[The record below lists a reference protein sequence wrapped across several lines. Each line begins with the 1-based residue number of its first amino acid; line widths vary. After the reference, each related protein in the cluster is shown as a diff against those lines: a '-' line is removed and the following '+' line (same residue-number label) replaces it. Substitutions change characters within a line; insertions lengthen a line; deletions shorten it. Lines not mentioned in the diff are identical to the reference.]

1 MIRNDKNKIDYNKH
15 SFVCTMYKEKATV
28 GIFFGA
34 LVFSEHL
41 QTTSNGTLT
50 MTVYKP
56 EKKEHYDQSY
66 FALLPH

>member
-1 MIRNDKNKIDYNKH
+1 MTKIKLITPNR
-15 SFVCTMYKEKATV
+15 VLCVQCTKRKLQLGY
-28 GIFFGA
+28 FFGA
-34 LVFSEHL
+34 LVFSAHL

>member
-1 MIRNDKNKIDYNKH
+1 
-15 SFVCTMYKEKATV
+15 MYKEKATV

>member
-1 MIRNDKNKIDYNKH
+1 
-15 SFVCTMYKEKATV
+15 MYKEKATV

-34 LVFSEHL
+34 LGFSEHL